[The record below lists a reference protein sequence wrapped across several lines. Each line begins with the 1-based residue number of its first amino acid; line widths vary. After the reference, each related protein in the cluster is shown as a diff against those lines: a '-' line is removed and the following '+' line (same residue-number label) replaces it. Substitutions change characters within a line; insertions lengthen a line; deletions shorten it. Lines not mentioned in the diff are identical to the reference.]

1 MANLRD
7 LEEALARYPEMIEE
21 GLPLIGRQVV
31 VCGRPMD
38 GVWFETGSKGGESR
52 STPSPPR
59 FSY

>member
-21 GLPLIGRQVV
+21 GLPLIGRRVV
-31 VCGRPMD
+31 VCGRRTD
-38 GVWFETGSKGGESR
+38 GGSPATDSKGGESR